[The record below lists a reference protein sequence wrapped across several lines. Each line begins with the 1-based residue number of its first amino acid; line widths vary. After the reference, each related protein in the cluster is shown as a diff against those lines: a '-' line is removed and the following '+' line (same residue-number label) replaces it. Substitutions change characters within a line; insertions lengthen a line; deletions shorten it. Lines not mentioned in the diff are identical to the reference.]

1 MLGHPLTAHHPR
13 HPPPTL
19 TSQAGFPGTM
29 AKSQLQAHVD
39 SKHSKSAFAECF
51 PGYKEEDEE

>member
-1 MLGHPLTAHHPR
+1 
-13 HPPPTL
+13 
-19 TSQAGFPGTM
+19 M